1 MVYINDKYDF
11 YFDYNEIMNTDK
23 TFVIRRIYTTID
35 QPQTEKYLIDDII
48 KLKDGWRLFDET
60 IDYRYIEVALNK
72 SVEDYDTFVYHK
84 IKDKV
89 NGYIIYERGYKVD
102 L

>member
-48 KLKDGWRLFDET
+48 KLKDGWKLFDET
-60 IDYRYIEVALNK
+60 VDYRYIEVALT
-72 SVEDYDTFVYHK
+72 STLEYHDSFIVK
-84 IKDKV
+84 QIKDKA
-89 NGYIIYERGYKVD
+89 YDFIIYDRGYKVD